1 MPDSPFAA
9 AFSDAFRRAVEFTL
23 ASEGGYT
30 ADPADRGNWTGGAVG
45 QGELKGTNFGISA
58 ASYPSLDIKALTR
71 DDAIAIY
78 HRDYW
83 NAVHGD
89 ALPFPI
95 ALVMFDT
102 EVNGGAPVRWLQLS
116 VPGVK
121 VDGELGPLTIAAA
134 HRAADPV
141 GVALRILRRRL
152 LFNAGL
158 PSWKLYGPGWTQ
170 RAFDLCRAVCEAP
183 RTV

>member
-1 MPDSPFAA
+1 MPSSP
-9 AFSDAFRRAVEFTL
+9 FSDAFRRAVEFTL
-23 ASEGGYT
+23 AAERGYS
-30 ADPADRGNWTGGAVG
+30 ADPTDKGNWTGGAVG

-71 DDAIAIY
+71 EDAIAIY

-89 ALPFPI
+89 ALPFAI

-102 EVNGGAPVRWLQLS
+102 TVNGGAPVRWLQLS
-116 VPGVK
+116 IPGVT
-121 VDGELGPLTIAAA
+121 VDGQLGPATIAAA
-134 HRAADPV
+134 HRAPDPV

-158 PSWKLYGPGWTQ
+158 PSWKLYGAGWTQ

-183 RTV
+183 RTA